1 MREYYR
7 GGLDDITNYSSK
19 GQFKKAVRLHGR
31 QELAVLLTVC
41 LLAGAAWAFLE
52 LAENVQEG
60 STRGFDEKILLSL
73 RNPDDISDPIGPRWV
88 EELGRDFTA
97 LGGIGIVASVSLAV
111 VGYLLLENKHRIA
124 LLVLLS
130 VGGGI
135 ILSLLLKVIFGR
147 PRPELVPHGSYVFTS
162 SFPSGHSM
170 MSAVIYLTLATLLAR
185 VHKRLRVRLY
195 LLLLATLLTVV
206 VGISRIYT
214 GVHWPTDVVAGWTAG
229 AFWALLCW
237 ELARWLQL
245 RGRIEQEGADPD
257 CNINSK

>member
-19 GQFKKAVRLHGR
+19 GRFKKAVRLPGR

-41 LLAGAAWAFLE
+41 LLAGTAWSFLE
-52 LAENVQEG
+52 LAEHVQEG

-73 RNPDDISDPIGPRWV
+73 LNPDDISDPIGPRWV

-97 LGGIGIVASVSLAV
+97 LGGIGVLASVSLAV

-135 ILSLLLKVIFGR
+135 ILSLLLKEIFGR

-170 MSAVIYLTLATLLAR
+170 MSAVTYLTLAALLAR